1 MEWLFFSIVNLFL
14 SKTILTIE
22 IYKLVVV
29 GLTENKKEQTI
40 TLNPSGDSTKTI
52 QAVQKLLVS
61 KMVCSFLFS
70 VKPTTTN
77 L

>member
-1 MEWLFFSIVNLFL
+1 V
-14 SKTILTIE
+14 SKIDRFWQKIPIRID

-52 QAVQKLLVS
+52 QAV
-61 KMVCSFLFS
+61 
-70 VKPTTTN
+70 N